1 MIMKMTMEKLVS
13 RIVIIWMLI
22 IMITISGLYNH
33 MNETG
38 ANYYRFGPHDDF
50 IIIGIPINT
59 GGKYFIAVLYCFINS
74 LIRTSIGNIL
84 KPWLIN
90 SVQDIN
96 IVKPKQIR
104 GFAYE
109 VTNVITIYNWVDWYV
124 YMNLLLAQV
133 DLFLTEMFADVF
145 MSGLTTY
152 YYLNTEPKKEIE
164 DEQISVTNPMFLDEE
179 IDDI

>member
-1 MIMKMTMEKLVS
+1 MANMEKLVS
-13 RIVIIWMLI
+13 RIVIIWIVI
-22 IMITISGLYNH
+22 ISITISSLYNH

-50 IIIGIPINT
+50 LIIGIQINT
-59 GGKYFIAVLYCFINS
+59 TGKYFTVVLYCFINS
-74 LIRTSIGNIL
+74 LIRTSIHNVL
-84 KPWLIN
+84 SPWLIN

-109 VTNVITIYNWVDWYV
+109 VTNVVTIYNWVDWYV

-133 DLFLTEMFADVF
+133 DLFLTEMFADVL
-145 MSGLTTY
+145 MSVLTTY
-152 YYLNTEPKKEIE
+152 YYLNTEPEKEKEIE
-164 DEQISVTNPMFLDEE
+164 DEPITTTNPMILDEE
-179 IDDI
+179 IYEI